1 MIEVQDI
8 ILSLRSRL
16 RDKDIIKE
24 YSDNE
29 LLDFI
34 NMAYIAIASKLK
46 LFAKEIEFDLA
57 TQKPLLPKDCISI
70 ITAYHNNTKCD
81 ILPFSY
87 FLKNKSSS
95 PALTLNNNEII
106 LYPKNDTGIL
116 KIVYNYIKR
125 IARVEDSLDLGAF
138 LLEGVVFYCMFL
150 ALQKEARTDSL
161 QKSQYY
167 QNLYQLEIEK
177 AQALQTE
184 MLNSQDI
191 TSDYQRI

>member
-34 NMAYIAIASKLK
+34 NMAYIAITSKLK
-46 LFAKEIEFDLA
+46 LFAKEVEFDLQK
-57 TQKPLLPKDCISI
+57 QKPLVPKDCISI
-70 ITAYHNNTKCD
+70 ITAYYDNVKCD

-87 FLKNKSSS
+87 FLKNTPSNLT
-95 PALTLNNNEII
+95 LTLNNNKLIVHPE
-106 LYPKNDTGIL
+106 KQVGIL
-116 KIVYNYIKR
+116 KIVYNHIKR
-125 IARVEDSLDLGAF
+125 IARVEDNLDLGLF
-138 LLEGVVFYCMFL
+138 LFEAVVFYCMFL

-167 QNLYQLEIEK
+167 QNLYELEIQK
-177 AQALQTE
+177 AQALQSE

>member
-34 NMAYIAIASKLK
+34 NMAYIAISSKLK
-46 LFAKEIEFDLA
+46 IFAKEIEFDLQD
-57 TQKPLLPKDCISI
+57 QKPLLPKDCICI
-70 ITAYHNNTKCD
+70 ITATYDNTKCD
-81 ILPFSY
+81 IVPFSY
-87 FLKNKSSS
+87 FLKNTPSNPSI
-95 PALTLNNNEII
+95 TLNNNEII
-106 LYPKNDTGIL
+106 IYPKKDTGIL

-125 IARVEDSLDLGAF
+125 ITKIEDNLDLGAF
-138 LLEGVVFYCMFL
+138 LMEGVMFYCMFL

-177 AQALQTE
+177 AQALQIE

-191 TSDYQRI
+191 TSQYQRI